1 MAHATISGMEDA
13 DRAPDGVVRVRA
25 PNPSPLTLDGTNT
38 YIVQRWV
45 VDPGPLLEEHFT
57 AIEHAATPGGGIE
70 GIVITHGH
78 FDHDEGAPRL
88 AERAGGVPIVRPSG
102 GEDVGPFSAVATPGH
117 SSDHVSLMWE
127 RVCFTGDTVLGEGS
141 VFVGAGDGSM
151 AQYLESLRRLRQLD
165 IEAICPGHGPF
176 VWDPRARIDENLQ
189 HRLDRELRILDAL
202 GAGASTLDQVLDGA
216 WSDTDISAHPLLR
229 EAARLTLEAHLI
241 KLRDEGRLPPGAPQP
256 A

>member
-1 MAHATISGMEDA
+1 MMADANIVGMEDA
-13 DRAPDGVVRVRA
+13 DRAPLGVVRVRA
-25 PNPSPLTLDGTNT
+25 PNPSPLTLDGTNS
-38 YIVQRWV
+38 YVVENWV
-45 VDPGPLLEEHFT
+45 IDPGPPLDEHFF
-57 AIEHAATPGGGIE
+57 AIERSAWPKGIE
-70 GIVITHGH
+70 GIVLTHGH

-88 AERAGGVPIVRPSG
+88 AERAGGVPVVRPVG
-102 GEDVGPFSAVATPGH
+102 DEEVGPFTAIATPGH
-117 SSDHVSLMWE
+117 SSDHVCLMWG

-165 IEAICPGHGPF
+165 IETICPGHGPF
-176 VWDPRARIDENLQ
+176 VWDPRRRIDENLE

-202 GAGASTLDQVLDGA
+202 GEGASSLDEILDRA

-256 A
+256 S

>member
-1 MAHATISGMEDA
+1 MAHANISGTMEDV
-13 DRAPDGVVRVRA
+13 DRAPPGVARVRA
-25 PNPSPLTLDGTNT
+25 PNPSPLTLDGTNS
-38 YIVQRWV
+38 YVVERWV
-45 VDPGPLLEEHFT
+45 VDPGPLIEEHFD
-57 AIEHAATPGGGIE
+57 AIERAASPGGIE
-70 GIVITHGH
+70 AIVVTHGH

-88 AERAGGVPIVRPSG
+88 AERAGGVRIVRPSG
-102 GEDVGPFSAVATPGH
+102 GEEVGPFSAIATPGH
-117 SSDHVSLMWE
+117 SSDHVCLLWG

-151 AQYLESLRRLRQLD
+151 AQYFESLRRLRQLD
-165 IEAICPGHGPF
+165 LEALCPGHGPF
-176 VWDPRARIDENLQ
+176 VWDPYARIDETLQ

-202 GAGASTLDQVLDGA
+202 GTGATTLDEVLEKA
-216 WSDTDISAHPLLR
+216 WSDTDIAAHPLLH